1 MIFSFKGLSMIS
13 SIYAASADKPLFI
26 RNDFYC
32 SSARRS
38 PAAQCGLMR
47 VLTSLVCAS
56 IVCACSSL
64 LIFVPAHAEEVKNDI
79 IIEKNLF
86 SPERKKWVSETPSG
100 KQSADKLAKK
110 EINDI
115 MLMGTAIRG
124 KERYA
129 VLHAKKDES
138 KGGFKP
144 WMKGDYVQGYLL
156 KEIEEKMVVLQ
167 DEADNKEY
175 ILYINDE
182 KKERVAEKTAVKIEQ
197 PKPVVE
203 DLRGEQPGAKTRAR
217 RAARQPANPVD
228 MSSVGASAGDRS
240 MGRNFQR
247 GGGVVSTPS
256 TNIPAS
262 STDIPESIRQPFEG
276 NDTR

>member
-1 MIFSFKGLSMIS
+1 M
-13 SIYAASADKPLFI
+13 
-26 RNDFYC
+26 
-32 SSARRS
+32 
-38 PAAQCGLMR
+38 
-47 VLTSLVCAS
+47 CAS
-56 IVCACSSL
+56 IVCACAL
-64 LIFVPAHAEEVKNDI
+64 LLSFNPANAEDVKNDI

-86 SPERKKWVSETPSG
+86 SPDRKKWVSEPASG
-100 KQSADKLAKK
+100 KQSADKMAKK
-110 EINDI
+110 EINDL

-182 KKERVAEKTAVKIEQ
+182 KKERVAEKTALKPEQ
-197 PKPVVE
+197 PKVVE
-203 DLRGEQPGAKTRAR
+203 DMRGEQPGRKRRAR
-217 RAARQPANPVD
+217 KAVRQPVNPD
-228 MSSVGASAGDRS
+228 NISSAAGRS
-240 MGRNFQR
+240 VERNPER
-247 GGGVVSTPS
+247 GGGFRGAPFPD
-256 TNIPAS
+256 IPPAS
-262 STDIPESIRQPFEG
+262 PDNPDSIRKPFEQ
-276 NDTR
+276 NDTTED